1 MKEIQTYKDAINE
14 LEILASAMEGN
25 EVSIDEL
32 TDKVARANILISFCE
47 AKLRETETAVR
58 LNSSE
63 NIQNETKE

>member
-14 LEILASAMEGN
+14 LETLASAMDGN

-32 TDKVARANILISFCE
+32 ADKVARANILISFCE
-47 AKLRETETAVR
+47 AKLRDTKTAVR

-63 NIQNETKE
+63 SIRNETKE